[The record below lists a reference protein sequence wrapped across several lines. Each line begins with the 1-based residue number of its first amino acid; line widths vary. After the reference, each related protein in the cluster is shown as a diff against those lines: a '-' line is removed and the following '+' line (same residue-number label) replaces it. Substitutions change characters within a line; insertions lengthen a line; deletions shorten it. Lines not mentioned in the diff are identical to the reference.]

1 MCSALMTE
9 TKANPKE
16 DLLRSLEFC
25 DWKNQVKTDSTV
37 LIKPNFTFPYYK
49 DGITTSTELLKHLL
63 EIIKDRAVNVI
74 AGEPDGGNHSFSA
87 NDTFKGHNWHEICKG
102 TGVDFTKVNLSKLH
116 SVFVVDNN
124 IREES
129 EGSFARTSFRRSGCI
144 KMWF

>member
-1 MCSALMTE
+1 
-9 TKANPKE
+9 
-16 DLLRSLEFC
+16 
-25 DWKNQVKTDSTV
+25 
-37 LIKPNFTFPYYK
+37 
-49 DGITTSTELLKHLL
+49 L

-116 SVFVVDNN
+116 SVFVEDNN

-129 EGSFARTSFRRSGCI
+129 EGSSHIPHFKFI
-144 KMWF
+144 KTVVSEFQSAMNRLIKVSYTDLHSYCR